1 MTNKTP
7 EQIEAEADA
16 FVDHVTANLPDSL
29 QTHHILRLMG
39 TTLTS
44 YSDDL
49 ADANRV
55 MLELLLLVHGF
66 YKQETGGE
74 CMCDTC
80 VAQRKANAH

>member
-16 FVDHVTANLPDSL
+16 FVDHVTENLPDSL

-39 TTLTS
+39 VTLTS
-44 YSDDL
+44 YSEDL
-49 ADANRV
+49 ADANRT

-80 VAQRKANAH
+80 VARRKANAH